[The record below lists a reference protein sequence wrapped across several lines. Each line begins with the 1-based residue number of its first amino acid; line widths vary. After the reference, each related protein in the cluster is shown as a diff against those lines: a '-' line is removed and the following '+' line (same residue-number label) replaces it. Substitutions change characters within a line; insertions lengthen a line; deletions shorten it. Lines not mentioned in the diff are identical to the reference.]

1 MTTTNKKEIVPLVS
15 KLLSFVKELKMGNL
29 FGC

>member
-1 MTTTNKKEIVPLVS
+1 MTTANKKEIVPLVS